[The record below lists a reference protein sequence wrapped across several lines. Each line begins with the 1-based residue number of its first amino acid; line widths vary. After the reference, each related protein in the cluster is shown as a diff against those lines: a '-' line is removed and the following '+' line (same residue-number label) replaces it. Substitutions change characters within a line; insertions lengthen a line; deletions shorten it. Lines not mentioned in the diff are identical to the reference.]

1 MQHIHIYHNKAKVI
15 ISPLF
20 ICLGLNRNISVIM
33 NCYYYNNN
41 NCYKLLFAGLLQNYK
56 L

>member
-33 NCYYYNNN
+33 NFIL
-41 NCYKLLFAGLLQNYK
+41 KLLFAGLLQNYK